1 MAGLFD
7 NMDER
12 IGGIFGRINDKLFN
26 DSDSSGGGGGDT
38 PSTFRSPF
46 STSRT
51 LGVEP
56 GYNLA
61 DKFKSLVPDTRSIRQ
76 RREDEIDKARADL
89 NRSNSDVEGEIEF
102 GNTGSQKPT
111 LGKNPGENTFL
122 GAVGEYFK
130 TAKTNWKDN
139 GGFEALMSKPEFGI
153 GLSLLQQAS
162 EGKSIGEAG
171 LKAAL
176 DGGLI
181 SRQYAKQI
189 AARAKV
195 IGPATAAQ
203 TEQIKARLLAS
214 GYGSS
219 PSWYKQIITAI
230 RGGSAT
236 AEQDMAIAEM
246 AKNAAKLAKDAA
258 ESGRGQAVDYGVYE
272 EQAILKYIREN
283 GLDKGSINPLDRGA
297 IQGSDKL
304 NKDIS
309 KIPKDR
315 QRQLGGPVTKDRSY
329 LVGEVGPEVFIP
341 KVSGKIVSTDDS
353 KIINLLLESN
363 PQLKSVSPARAEKIL
378 RNRFPDYFE

>member
-26 DSDSSGGGGGDT
+26 DSDSSGGGGGDA

-195 IGPATAAQ
+195 LGPATGAQ
-203 TEQIKARLLAS
+203 IEQVKARLLAS

-219 PSWYKQIITAI
+219 PSWYKQIVTAI
-230 RGGSAT
+230 NGGSAT
-236 AEQDMAIAEM
+236 AEQEM
-246 AKNAAKLAKDAA
+246 AFAEIAQKANKLAKDAA
-258 ESGRGQAVDYGVYE
+258 ESGRGQGVEFSVYQD
-272 EQAILKYIREN
+272 QAILNWVKEN
-283 GLDKGSINPLDRGA
+283 GLDKGGLNPFNKGSIKGK
-297 IQGSDKL
+297 DKL
-304 NKDIS
+304 SEDIS
-309 KIPKDR
+309 KLPKKE
-315 QRQLGGPVTKDRSY
+315 LGGPVTKGTSY

-341 KVSGKIVSTDDS
+341 KETGKIVSYDDS

>member
-26 DSDSSGGGGGDT
+26 DSDSSSGGGGDA
-38 PSTFRSPF
+38 PNTFRSPF

-56 GYNLA
+56 GYNLG

-102 GNTGSQKPT
+102 GNTGSKQPT

-195 IGPATAAQ
+195 LAPITDDQRAEAEAVLKAMNVGTPNILDKIMNFKSNQPALFREALNKIAEKAETDAQ
-203 TEQIKARLLAS
+203 KKSLEKGGQKVRPDYNKAILDLSDS
-214 GYGSS
+214 G
-219 PSWYKQIITAI
+219 IINI
-230 RGGSAT
+230 RGP
-236 AEQDMAIAEM
+236 Q
-246 AKNAAKLAKDAA
+246 LF
-258 ESGRGQAVDYGVYE
+258 
-272 EQAILKYIREN
+272 
-283 GLDKGSINPLDRGA
+283 GSIEGTVTANP
-297 IQGSDKL
+297 SDIEK
-304 NKDIS
+304 
-309 KIPKDR
+309 KIRAGNLPA
-315 QRQLGGPVTKDRSY
+315 RQLGGPVTQGKAY
-329 LVGEVGPEVFIP
+329 LVGEAGPEVFIA
-341 KVSGKIVSTDDS
+341 KQTGKIVSTDDS

-363 PQLKSVSPARAEKIL
+363 PQLKNVSPARAEKIL

>member
-38 PSTFRSPF
+38 PNTFRSPF

-195 IGPATAAQ
+195 LAPITDDQRAEAEASLARMNVREPDFLNKLMNFKTNQPALWREALTKIAEKAQ
-203 TEQIKARLLAS
+203 TDAEKKSLEKGGQKVRPDYDKATLDLSDS
-214 GYGSS
+214 GEINLTG
-219 PSWYKQIITAI
+219 PQFFGI
-230 RGGSAT
+230 RAGTAT
-236 AEQDMAIAEM
+236 AEP
-246 AKNAAKLAKDAA
+246 
-258 ESGRGQAVDYGVYE
+258 S
-272 EQAILKYIREN
+272 
-283 GLDKGSINPLDRGA
+283 
-297 IQGSDKL
+297 KL
-304 NKDIS
+304 NK
-309 KIPKDR
+309 KLLNIPDKNK
-315 QRQLGGPVTKDRSY
+315 RQLGGPVTQGKAY

-341 KVSGKIVSTDDS
+341 KETGKIVSTDDS

-363 PQLKSVSPARAEKIL
+363 PQLKNVSPARAEKIL

>member
-7 NMDER
+7 KMD

-26 DSDSSGGGGGDT
+26 DPDSSSGSAGDT

-76 RREDEIDKARADL
+76 RREDDLDKARADL

-102 GNTGSQKPT
+102 GYTGSQKPT

-195 IGPATAAQ
+195 LAPITDDQRAEAEAALARMNVREPDIFNKLMNFKTNQPALWREALTKIAEKAESDAIKKSEEKGGQRVRPDYDKATLDLKDAGIINLTGPQ
-203 TEQIKARLLAS
+203 FFGWRS
-214 GYGSS
+214 G
-219 PSWYKQIITAI
+219 TV
-230 RGGSAT
+230 T
-236 AEQDMAIAEM
+236 AEP
-246 AKNAAKLAKDAA
+246 
-258 ESGRGQAVDYGVYE
+258 S
-272 EQAILKYIREN
+272 
-283 GLDKGSINPLDRGA
+283 
-297 IQGSDKL
+297 KL
-304 NKDIS
+304 NKQLLN
-309 KIPKDR
+309 IPDSRKK
-315 QRQLGGPVTKDRSY
+315 QLGGPVTKGTSY

-341 KVSGKIVSTDDS
+341 KESGKIVSYDDS

>member
-56 GYNLA
+56 GYNLG
-61 DKFKSLVPDTRSIRQ
+61 DKFKSLIPDTRSIRQ

-195 IGPATAAQ
+195 LAPITDDQRAEAEAALARMNVREPDFINKLMNFKTNQPALWREALTKIAEKAQ
-203 TEQIKARLLAS
+203 TDAEKKSLEKGGQKVRPDYDKATLDLSDS
-214 GYGSS
+214 GEINLSG
-219 PSWYKQIITAI
+219 PQFFGI
-230 RGGSAT
+230 RAGTAT
-236 AEQDMAIAEM
+236 AEP
-246 AKNAAKLAKDAA
+246 
-258 ESGRGQAVDYGVYE
+258 S
-272 EQAILKYIREN
+272 
-283 GLDKGSINPLDRGA
+283 
-297 IQGSDKL
+297 KL
-304 NKDIS
+304 NK
-309 KIPKDR
+309 KLLNIPDKDK
-315 QRQLGGPVTKDRSY
+315 RQLGGPVTKDRSY

-363 PQLKSVSPARAEKIL
+363 PQLKNVSPARAEKIL

>member
-111 LGKNPGENTFL
+111 LEKNPGENTFL

-195 IGPATAAQ
+195 LAPITEDQRAEAEAAL
-203 TEQIKARLLAS
+203 ARMNV
-214 GYGSS
+214 SS
-219 PSWYKQIITAI
+219 PDIFNKLINFKTNQPALWREALNKIAEKAETDAELKSKEKGGQKVRPDYDKATLDLRDSGQINLTGPQFFGI
-230 RGGSAT
+230 RSGTAT
-236 AEQDMAIAEM
+236 AEP
-246 AKNAAKLAKDAA
+246 
-258 ESGRGQAVDYGVYE
+258 S
-272 EQAILKYIREN
+272 
-283 GLDKGSINPLDRGA
+283 
-297 IQGSDKL
+297 KL
-304 NKDIS
+304 NKELS
-309 KIPKDR
+309 NIPDNRKK
-315 QRQLGGPVTKDRSY
+315 QLGGPVTKGTSY

-341 KVSGKIVSTDDS
+341 KETGKIVSYDDS